1 MPRFPAP
8 RGHLRLVVE
17 PSSHAG
23 GVLSSVVAALG
34 DDQLVALMRQG
45 DAVAFETLYR
55 RHAAFAIN
63 LAVRIQG
70 NACDVEDI
78 VHDAF
83 LKAAQRTHALRDPG
97 AFRPWLGSIVVRLVK
112 TRLRRA
118 RLVNVFRIGPSQR
131 AAAEVLD
138 IDTLV
143 SSDAGPEA
151 RAELFQVYTALLEL
165 PADERIAW
173 TLRYVEHHDLQG
185 VSQLAECSLA
195 TAKRRISRAQHHLL
209 AKYRG
214 PKNAASPTV
223 ECVTRIEEAAAE
235 DDPEEPSQS

>member
-1 MPRFPAP
+1 MPRFPAS
-8 RGHLRLVVE
+8 RGHLRLVAE
-17 PSSHAG
+17 SSPGAG
-23 GVLSSVVAALG
+23 GSLPSVVGALG
-34 DDQLVALMRQG
+34 DDQLVVLMRQG

-55 RHAAFAIN
+55 RHATFAIN

-83 LKAAQRTHALRDPG
+83 LKAAQRTDALRDPG

-118 RLVNVFRIGPSQR
+118 RLMNVFGMGPSQR

-138 IDTLV
+138 IDMLV
-143 SSDAGPEA
+143 SSDAGPDA

-185 VSQLAECSLA
+185 VSQLAECSVA
-195 TAKRRISRAQHHLL
+195 TAKRRISRAQTHLL
-209 AKYRG
+209 GKYRG
-214 PKNAASPTV
+214 PQS
-223 ECVTRIEEAAAE
+223 
-235 DDPEEPSQS
+235 SQS